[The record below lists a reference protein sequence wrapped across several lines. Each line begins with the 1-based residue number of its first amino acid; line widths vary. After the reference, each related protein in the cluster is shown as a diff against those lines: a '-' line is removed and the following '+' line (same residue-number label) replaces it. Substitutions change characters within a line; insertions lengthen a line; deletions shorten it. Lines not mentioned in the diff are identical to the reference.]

1 MAFSFVP
8 FVLAFRVAYFTIRMH
23 FGYITVYDENGV
35 TITNATF
42 GYKEIVLI
50 LSLMLARLAIMIRMF
65 RMRDQARRIVS
76 DGVWILT
83 PIGVLYLLNLY
94 INVFTHHFTNL
105 VSMVAT
111 VDSMMFVFQCIYYTL
126 FLHMQTVQDKQS
138 LVDKME
144 SDSFEISE
152 ELDTEGLPYA
162 RKESVI
168 DKVKSYS

>member
-1 MAFSFVP
+1 
-8 FVLAFRVAYFTIRMH
+8 
-23 FGYITVYDENGV
+23 
-35 TITNATF
+35 
-42 GYKEIVLI
+42 
-50 LSLMLARLAIMIRMF
+50 
-65 RMRDQARRIVS
+65 
-76 DGVWILT
+76 
-83 PIGVLYLLNLY
+83 
-94 INVFTHHFTNL
+94 
-105 VSMVAT
+105 MVAT

>member
-1 MAFSFVP
+1 
-8 FVLAFRVAYFTIRMH
+8 MH

-65 RMRDQARRIVS
+65 RMRDQSRRIVS

>member
-1 MAFSFVP
+1 
-8 FVLAFRVAYFTIRMH
+8 MH

>member
-65 RMRDQARRIVS
+65 RMRDQTRRIVS